1 MKKQYEGLKVELLVV
16 SQDIVTSSVY
26 VQWGADWDGN
36 AGQDD
41 DWSQGN
47 IFA

>member
-1 MKKQYEGLKVELLVV
+1 MKKKYEGLEMKLLVI

-41 DWSQGN
+41 GWTDGN